1 MKMKSENETKKQNRA
16 EIFFFFLEKFE
27 TVTSSTH
34 IKYVTKKSENL
45 QKPKSYL
52 RT

>member
-1 MKMKSENETKKQNRA
+1 MKMKSENENQTKKQNRA

-34 IKYVTKKSENL
+34 IKLRNIVTKI
-45 QKPKSYL
+45 
-52 RT
+52 

>member
-27 TVTSSTH
+27 TVTSNFFEH
-34 IKYVTKKSENL
+34 IK
-45 QKPKSYL
+45 L
-52 RT
+52 RN